1 MKWLHLQ
8 LLLLL
13 GGVVLSVSG
22 KLKDRVH
29 FEIEFL
35 DYLLSKPKIKSCP
48 KTPTTTQCG
57 TPCKIHLECPID
69 HLCCVAVCG
78 KVCMQPQSPNST
90 LRPVPSSQTPGGMA
104 WPSLLTGLNTP

>member
-13 GGVVLSVSG
+13 GGVVLPVSG

-35 DYLLSKPKIKSCP
+35 DYLLSRPRLKSCP

-57 TPCKIHLECPID
+57 TPCKIHLECPMD

-78 KVCMQPQSPNST
+78 KVCMKVEDMENEN
-90 LRPVPSSQTPGGMA
+90 LG
-104 WPSLLTGLNTP
+104 

>member
-13 GGVVLSVSG
+13 GGVVLPVSG

-48 KTPTTTQCG
+48 KTPTATQCG

-78 KVCMQPQSPNST
+78 KVCMQVEDMAPASE
-90 LRPVPSSQTPGGMA
+90 LHSQA
-104 WPSLLTGLNTP
+104 CSF

>member
-13 GGVVLSVSG
+13 GGVVLPVSG
-22 KLKDRVH
+22 KLKD
-29 FEIEFL
+29 I
-35 DYLLSKPKIKSCP
+35 LSKPKIKSCP
-48 KTPTTTQCG
+48 KTPTATQCG

-78 KVCMQPQSPNST
+78 KVCMQVEDRENEN
-90 LRPVPSSQTPGGMA
+90 LG
-104 WPSLLTGLNTP
+104 